1 MVQKIGYSYENMSE
15 VDVQILQ
22 NEIKAMGDEI
32 RSLKAEKADAAL
44 IKEKIAAML
53 EKKKLLGDGQLDQG
67 KHILKTAKG
76 TRDYGPKSMA
86 VRESV
91 LKIVTDAFKRHGAET
106 IDTPVFELREVLMGK
121 YGEEGGKL
129 VYDLQDQGGELLSL
143 RYDLTVPFAR
153 YLAMNKITNIKRYHI
168 AKVYRRDQPVM
179 TRGRYREFYQCDF
192 DIAGQYD
199 LMIPEAECLRIVD
212 EVLSKLEIGE
222 FIIKLNHRFVLEG
235 MFAACGA
242 GADQFKTVCSSVDK
256 LDKLPWVEVEE
267 ELIKEKGLT
276 KDNTEKLG
284 QFVRLREFNP
294 TMGNMELLDKFMEFE
309 ELAKNARF
317 KKGVEE
323 LKVLVNYCSLF
334 GVSTVRFD
342 PSLARGLDYYTGA
355 IYEAV
360 VPKALEGVSLE
371 ANGEEQK
378 GLPVGVGSVAA
389 GGRYDELVGNF
400 MAPSG
405 TKGKEKRQD
414 VPCVGVSFGIERL
427 FAIMEAKMQIE
438 QLQVRT
444 TETEIY
450 IASAQKNLLQERMK
464 LCKTLWDEGFK
475 VELAYKANPKLLT
488 QLQYCEDRLIPL
500 VLIVGE
506 RELQD
511 GVVKLRNVKTR
522 VEQDVPINELVPTL
536 RSTLSSLK

>member
-1 MVQKIGYSYENMSE
+1 MISSRFLRECLCYST
-15 VDVQILQ
+15 V
-22 NEIKAMGDEI
+22 
-32 RSLKAEKADAAL
+32 

-53 EKKKLLGDGQLDQG
+53 EKKKLLGDGQTDQG
-67 KHILKTAKG
+67 KFVLKTAKG

-143 RYDLTVPFAR
+143 RYDLT
-153 YLAMNKITNIKRYHI
+153 
-168 AKVYRRDQPVM
+168 
-179 TRGRYREFYQCDF
+179 
-192 DIAGQYD
+192 
-199 LMIPEAECLRIVD
+199 
-212 EVLSKLEIGE
+212 
-222 FIIKLNHRFVLEG
+222 LNHRFILEG

-256 LDKLPWVEVEE
+256 LDKQPWIEIEE

-276 KDNTEKLG
+276 KENTEKLG

-294 TMGNMELLDKFMEFE
+294 SMGNVELLDKLMEFE
-309 ELAKNARF
+309 ELAKNARL

-323 LKVLVNYCSLF
+323 LKV
-334 GVSTVRFD
+334 
-342 PSLARGLDYYTGA
+342 
-355 IYEAV
+355 
-360 VPKALEGVSLE
+360 KALEGINLE
-371 ANGEEQK
+371 TNGEEQK

-405 TKGKEKRQD
+405 AKGKDKRQD
-414 VPCVGVSFGIERL
+414 VPCVGISFGIERL

-438 QLQVRT
+438 QLPVRT
-444 TETEIY
+444 TETEIF

-475 VELAYKANPKLLT
+475 VEFAYKANPKLLT

-506 RELQD
+506 RELQE
-511 GVVKLRNVKTR
+511 GVVKLRNVKAR
-522 VEQDVPINELVPTL
+522 AEQDVPFSELVPTL
-536 RSTLSSLK
+536 RSTLASL